1 MTSDDKKYDRIR
13 ALEKICA
20 VDRYGSLDGVQFDLR
35 HELLDPAEWQTRF
48 PISWVWGDDPYGQ
61 RPGLP
66 FIWFPWHGE
75 FNKIALMQQVEDSIK
90 EHIARSNEVLTS
102 TMTRKLRAHY
112 RKDVIPECVVNCG
125 DKIVVES
132 VKRTPIADE
141 FSHLHDSEVRF
152 AYCNVLRQ
160 NGKITKISRPITFL
174 GITSVNTKKLDH
186 NEFDR
191 LDHNEFDRIVFRI
204 AKHFG
209 VKSLYDLKWEGGLAS
224 AAAYYAKTVLY
235 YSEEALKSIRTLD
248 FDSPDYA
255 KAKSHWESVN
265 RAVLTGYYWARA
277 EAELAMKPLATSA
290 LRAKAGATSG
300 GTKSGKTRQR
310 KRAETWE
317 PIAREMAKGIR
328 AENPT
333 FSQDDVATEIDA
345 GWKPTTCDPP
355 GHSTLKGLISRME
368 QAGELPK
375 RLRT

>member
-1 MTSDDKKYDRIR
+1 MTSVDEKYERMR

-35 HELLDPAEWQTRF
+35 HELLDPAEWQTR
-48 PISWVWGDDPYGQ
+48 SSVGWAWGEDPYGQ
-61 RPGLP
+61 HPGLP

-75 FNKIALMQQVEDSIK
+75 FNKIALMQQVEDLIK
-90 EHIARSNEVLTS
+90 EHVALFNEVLTNA
-102 TMTRKLRAHY
+102 MTRKLRARY
-112 RKDVIPECVVNCG
+112 RRDVIPECVVNFG
-125 DKIVVES
+125 DKIVVEF
-132 VKRTPIADE
+132 VKRTPIDDE
-141 FSHLHDSEVRF
+141 FSHLHDFEIRF
-152 AYCNVLRQ
+152 AYCRVLRP
-160 NGKITKISRPITFL
+160 NGKISKISTPITFL
-174 GITSVNTKKLDH
+174 GTTSVNTK
-186 NEFDR
+186 NP
-191 LDHNEFDRIVFRI
+191 DHNEFDRIVYRI
-204 AKHFG
+204 SKHFG
-209 VKSLYDLKWEGGLAS
+209 VKSLYDLEWDKGGLAS
-224 AAAYYAKTVLY
+224 AAAHCAKAVLY
-235 YSEEALKSIRTLD
+235 YSKEALKSIRTLD

-255 KAKSHWESVN
+255 KANSHWKSVN
-265 RAVLTGYYWARA
+265 KAVLTGYYWARA

-300 GTKSGKTRQR
+300 GAESGKARQR

-345 GWKPTTCDPP
+345 GWKATTCDPP